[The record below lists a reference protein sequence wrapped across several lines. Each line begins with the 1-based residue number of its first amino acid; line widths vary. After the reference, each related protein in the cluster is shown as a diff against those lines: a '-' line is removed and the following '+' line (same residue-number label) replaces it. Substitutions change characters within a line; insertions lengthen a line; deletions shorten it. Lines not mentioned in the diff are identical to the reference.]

1 MNIAHHITVA
11 CLSIPL
17 AQVFV
22 QGNACRPMSYG
33 HILCGILVI
42 NSKDKHAMLNN
53 AVDKKEK
60 VWPTCDRKL
69 VTLLLQLS
77 VSAAK
82 AERDVAAITPN
93 TEKVVANRASVSLL
107 I

>member
-17 AQVFV
+17 AEVFV

-60 VWPTCDRKL
+60 VWQQFYAPIC
-69 VTLLLQLS
+69 
-77 VSAAK
+77 K
-82 AERDVAAITPN
+82 A
-93 TEKVVANRASVSLL
+93 L
-107 I
+107 